1 MDLCFKNIIVIII
14 ENVLTENQVNNRTI
28 KTDEHADNAANRKNL
43 NRNAIISQT
52 NKTIPIKILYA
63 KRIPIR
69 TATPLPPLNFS
80 QTGNKCL
87 NYRNYCII

>member
-1 MDLCFKNIIVIII
+1 M
-14 ENVLTENQVNNRTI
+14 VNNRII
-28 KTDEHADNAANRKNL
+28 KTDEHADNAANEENL

-52 NKTIPIKILYA
+52 NKKTIPIKILYA

-80 QTGNKCL
+80 QTGNKCPKTTE
-87 NYRNYCII
+87 IIA